1 MQLRTVRTVRL
12 NLVCAAYEAFCDPP
26 PVRPLRSEIRERDRV
41 LVQVVLDVPA
51 LEPGLPDGPFGRP
64 DGGRAEDV
72 RDARLPV
79 HSAVEHVCP
88 SVDVVHRAA
97 RGEAEPEARGGTRAV
112 VRALLRREV
121 GIREVSDCAA
131 HEEGR
136 RVTYQSYG
144 DAAVGLFGDVVSYGL
159 EYGSD
164 LV

>member
-1 MQLRTVRTVRL
+1 M
-12 NLVCAAYEAFCDPP
+12 
-26 PVRPLRSEIRERDRV
+26 
-41 LVQVVLDVPA
+41 LDVPA

-131 HEEGR
+131 HEGGR
-136 RVTYQSYG
+136 RVTY
-144 DAAVGLFGDVVSYGL
+144 
-159 EYGSD
+159 
-164 LV
+164 